1 MNLFDQNSN
10 SFVKVV
16 MAKIDSGSS
25 CALPATPLEV
35 RVFDSSHLNGELIG
49 WEYNNGICYLDRP
62 LVAGET
68 AKFYSID
75 GLPLF
80 DSETFVNNLS
90 SERVKEIEVSFID
103 SFDVRDF
110 LFEVDDL
117 FGSDVSFQWKEG
129 EGSYQDFPISKEYL
143 QKDTYHEFTIKA
155 EIDPNIAKSNYRNV
169 DFHLTC
175 RRVGDE

>member
-16 MAKIDSGSS
+16 MAKIDSGYS

-110 LFEVDDL
+110 LVEVDDRSGDGQRRGL
-117 FGSDVSFQWKEG
+117 CSHCHS
-129 EGSYQDFPISKEYL
+129 
-143 QKDTYHEFTIKA
+143 
-155 EIDPNIAKSNYRNV
+155 
-169 DFHLTC
+169 DFHNPLDADAHAL
-175 RRVGDE
+175 RVCFSKPGAALDCFLHVK